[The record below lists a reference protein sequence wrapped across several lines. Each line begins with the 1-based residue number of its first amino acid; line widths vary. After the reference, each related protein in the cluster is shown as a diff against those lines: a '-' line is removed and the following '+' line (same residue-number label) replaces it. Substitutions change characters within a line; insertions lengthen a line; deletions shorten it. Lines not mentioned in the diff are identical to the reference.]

1 MTPCHAYINTIG
13 SPVIAEFLHC
23 KTKPDNTVDEFTD
36 SQLYQIVLQKVM
48 PFNIFHKAK
57 SEEKKSRQSEAD
69 YEPEILV
76 IYIVQTY
83 IH

>member
-1 MTPCHAYINTIG
+1 
-13 SPVIAEFLHC
+13 
-23 KTKPDNTVDEFTD
+23 
-36 SQLYQIVLQKVM
+36 M

-83 IH
+83 IHWYMYWGV